1 MDEKQILLLEELF
14 YNSRISAIFLSKVL
28 KTSRQFAATLRNKLW
43 MSGTIQSPTILINPN
58 SLKSHYYFI
67 FFSVNNLQDPRIKT
81 TLMGLPETYMLNIL
95 IGKKNIISQFWVQN
109 RKRFIEI
116 LKIFDSFIDDGLF
129 SSYKVIE
136 PFGFFK
142 MGGFILKPCSQI
154 HHLSKRRWDLLQ
166 LLKKNYNIRKWPLN
180 GGEDLN
186 FMPSDIEYL
195 KKINIPREIDRFEKE
210 GIIQNYSIILKKPI
224 SRFATKYLI
233 QLKPKL
239 NSDYNKLISK
249 LIKNPNIIELY
260 RVGEEL
266 GILGVY
272 CCNGKIPVQEIMQFL
287 YHEYEI
293 QTITI
298 DLIIEELLESICPPT
313 SRISARISKN
323 EKWV

>member
-1 MDEKQILLLEELF
+1 MEKKQILLLEELF
-14 YNSRISAIFLSKVL
+14 CNSRISAIFLSKFL

-43 MSGTIQSPTILINPN
+43 MSGTIKSPTILINPN

-81 TLMGLPETYMLNIL
+81 KLIGLPETYMLNIL
-95 IGKKNIISQFWVQN
+95 IGKKNIISQFRVQN

-129 SSYKVIE
+129 STYKVIE

-142 MGGFILKPCSQI
+142 IGGFILKPCSQI

-180 GGEDLN
+180 DGEDLN
-186 FMPSDIEYL
+186 FKPSDIEYL
-195 KKINIPREIDRFEKE
+195 KKINIPREIARFEKE

-249 LIKNPNIIELY
+249 LVKNPNIIELY

-298 DLIIEELLESICPPT
+298 DLIIEELIESICPPT
-313 SRISARISKN
+313 SRIAAKISKN